1 MRIQE
6 GKKVIKDM
14 HVHIRYLQIS
24 FIICMFVE
32 TENNHPKYML
42 KSCIIELGLVRT
54 QQCDTKLNVNTLDT
68 LS

>member
-1 MRIQE
+1 
-6 GKKVIKDM
+6 M